1 MDTLFARYFDG
12 DLDDR
17 EARAFLEAVELDP
30 KLERELRA
38 YERVLALGARLPE
51 VRAPEGFTKRVM
63 AVVTAGERRA
73 RFGWTTGFF
82 SFRWAPMAA
91 ATAAVVLAFVGGWWV
106 ARDSNRPSGMPGEGL
121 AGSGAV
127 SSEVVNLPSG
137 QYSVEGNGYRYVRL
151 AYVSDDPAIG
161 QVHVAGSFNDWDP
174 STSPMRRQDGVW
186 STILVLPPGS
196 YEYMFVV
203 DGQKWLTDP
212 LAVETRDD
220 GFGGSNAVL
229 EVEL

>member
-1 MDTLFARYFDG
+1 
-12 DLDDR
+12 
-17 EARAFLEAVELDP
+17 
-30 KLERELRA
+30 
-38 YERVLALGARLPE
+38 
-51 VRAPEGFTKRVM
+51 
-63 AVVTAGERRA
+63 
-73 RFGWTTGFF
+73 
-82 SFRWAPMAA
+82 
-91 ATAAVVLAFVGGWWV
+91 
-106 ARDSNRPSGMPGEGL
+106 
-121 AGSGAV
+121 
-127 SSEVVNLPSG
+127 
-137 QYSVEGNGYRYVRL
+137 
-151 AYVSDDPAIG
+151 VSDDPAIG